1 MEARL
6 NHSLLK
12 PAKNLEQGSEGNKG
26 ALKKEMP
33 KAFYSRSANRV
44 LEDAMAKPIPKR
56 LFGSFMFEEELT
68 ILYTKSNVGK
78 SILAVQIANMIA
90 SGEQFGYLENES
102 NPQRVMYFDFEL
114 SDSQFMFRYSQEYF
128 DSKGKRKYHNN
139 FQFHKNL
146 EIIKMSD
153 EVCPKGIDLV
163 DYYFESIMSVC
174 EEYNS
179 RVIIL
184 DNLSFLTTK
193 GLEKS
198 ENARELMNKLHL
210 LAKQHRY
217 AVLVVSHTPKI
228 GNRAITLHDL
238 AGSADIGKYS
248 DACFVINDSEALGQP
263 YKYLKQTKVRSCE
276 KEYHS
281 GNVLTLWMGKIE
293 PNFLGFKFEDV
304 DETYLSEQSHFIGS
318 VGFDLDL
325 SSDDSRVK
333 AKSENMLL
341 VKKALENNPNASSRE
356 LEAET
361 GLSNKT
367 CNKHRKTIEEYPQ
380 LFDGYSNPKTDED
393 EE

>member
-6 NHSLLK
+6 NLKSLE

-26 ALKKEMP
+26 ALEKEMP
-33 KAFYSRSANRV
+33 NAFTHRSANRV
-44 LEDAMAKPIPKR
+44 LEEALSKPIPKR

-78 SILAVQIANMIA
+78 SVLAIQIANMIA

-102 NPQRVMYFDFEL
+102 KPQRVMYFDFEL

-128 DSKGKRKYHNN
+128 NDKNVRCYHNH

-146 EIIKMSD
+146 EIIKMGD

-163 DYYFESIMSVC
+163 DFYFNSIMSVC
-174 EEYNS
+174 EELNS
-179 RVIIL
+179 KVIIL

-198 ENARELMNKLHL
+198 ENARELMNKLHR
-210 LAKQHRY
+210 LAKQHKY
-217 AVLVVSHTPKI
+217 SVLVVSHTPKI
-228 GNRAITLHDL
+228 SNRAITLHDL

-276 KEYHS
+276 KEYHNR
-281 GNVLTLWMGKIE
+281 NVLTLWMGKIE

-304 DETYLSEQSHFIGS
+304 EETYLSEQSHFIGS
-318 VGFDLDL
+318 GGFDLDL
-325 SSDDSRVK
+325 SSNDSRVK
-333 AKSENMLL
+333 EKSENLL
-341 VKKALENNPNASSRE
+341 KVKKALDSDPFASSRK
-356 LEAET
+356 LEEET
-361 GLSNKT
+361 GLSNRT
-367 CNKHRKTIEEYPQ
+367 CNKHRKTIEENPQ